1 MGSLPALGMRSVGTT
16 TQRWAKWRHKN
27 AITVRIRSEGR
38 CGHIIA
44 EPLASHHTMTTAL
57 CREHHNAAHR
67 SERPLLPLL
76 QRAALAR
83 ASLFFFLSN
92 VSDAAS
98 VETKLREDGTWDLL
112 ETSARR

>member
-38 CGHIIA
+38 CEAEKMWPDKAGRCSNDAVDWHHVFGRGHIIA

-67 SERPLLPLL
+67 SER
-76 QRAALAR
+76 QR
-83 ASLFFFLSN
+83 
-92 VSDAAS
+92 
-98 VETKLREDGTWDLL
+98 
-112 ETSARR
+112 